1 MARMSRQESRDLT
14 RLRLREAAR
23 AEFSRYGVAGASID
37 RITEEAG
44 YSRGAFYSNYGS
56 KLDLAL
62 ELPNRL
68 IGINNRNLHTFD
80 VTLQTTFDLL
90 PAIPNDR
97 LVITESGILT
107 RDDVAAMR
115 EKDVHGFL
123 VGESFMR
130 APEPGEKLAELFDLP
145 YSRS

>member
-1 MARMSRQESRDLT
+1 LVEVH
-14 RLRLREAAR
+14 ER
-23 AEFSRYGVAGASID
+23 AE
-37 RITEEAG
+37 
-44 YSRGAFYSNYGS
+44 
-56 KLDLAL
+56 LDLAL

-90 PAIPNDR
+90 SAIPDDR

-107 RDDVAAMR
+107 RADVAAMR
-115 EKDVHGFL
+115 ERQVHGFL

-130 APEPGEKLAELFDLP
+130 APEPGEKLAELFDF
-145 YSRS
+145 SFVK